1 MSPPSLPS
9 SPHGEGADLQ
19 EESIAQDVNQGESS
33 TAPYKYLPKHTFGS
47 IEYPGP
53 ISHPTSIL
61 KVIHQQDIN
70 ECFNAPISGENS
82 TNRPI
87 LEMRYNGIDEPGGP
101 VRGHRI
107 PSQKLLLKI
116 TKRRKKGKEK
126 DEGVFTSEIIGS
138 IPQTVRFRS
147 MADHQWTPD
156 SNGPTAQLVNSL
168 KSLDYNA
175 ILDYTFPPLDEE
187 FIEPHENTFD
197 PKIKYRSRL
206 DLQPT
211 PLFSTKNLPYVY
223 NYKMPNQAI
232 SEPFFDRRTQTWK
245 KRYVN
250 KARVAGVGPINV
262 LHNHKLGDVPK
273 EPTIQVKNK
282 IGELDAKLLNKLKEA
297 FEERP
302 VWMRY
307 HLFARFTHDER
318 KELQRV
324 KAYIPTVAYLMGTG
338 VFWKCLVKFGYDPCA
353 DKNSYKYQRIFFYPN
368 KKTIKTPINVDPLDS
383 EEEEIDE
390 TKKKGWWL
398 EKQERLIE
406 LNQRPPLD
414 VMKAHIFDGKYLY
427 RERGDYQFGDIS
439 DPLISKY
446 INDIKKFKSKC
457 SSQTGWYPNSLFKLI
472 RNLIRIKYMYIWEN
486 HLPAPNNLCQNLIDE
501 YENKEHKGDNDD
513 IDDNDDG
520 DNDDG
525 EEENDEDDMYPNLEE
540 KDEEENENEIEIIK
554 NQDQN
559 NLEDENENEV

>member
-1 MSPPSLPS
+1 MS
-9 SPHGEGADLQ
+9 SPTRLRGQ
-19 EESIAQDVNQGESS
+19 AQNEDDDEPNQGESS

-53 ISHPTSIL
+53 MTHPASIL
-61 KVIHQQDIN
+61 KVVHQQDIN
-70 ECFNAPISGENS
+70 ECFNAPTTSGVS
-82 TNRPI
+82 SSRPI
-87 LEMRYNGIDEPGGP
+87 LEMRYNGVDEPGGP

-116 TKRRKKGKEK
+116 TKRRKKGMQR
-126 DEGVFTSEIIGS
+126 DEGVFTSEVVGS

-147 MADHQWTPD
+147 IADHQWTSDPD
-156 SNGPTAQLVNSL
+156 GPTAQLVNSL

-175 ILDYTFPPLDEE
+175 ILEYNFPPLDED
-187 FIEPHENTFD
+187 FVEPHENPFD

-223 NYKMPNQAI
+223 NYKMPSQAI

-245 KRYVN
+245 RRYVN
-250 KARVAGVGPINV
+250 KARVAGVGPITV
-262 LHNHKLGDVPK
+262 PHNHKPGQVPT
-273 EPTIQVKNK
+273 EPTVQVKNK
-282 IGELDAKLLNKLKEA
+282 IGELDAKLLNKLKSL

-307 HLFARFTHDER
+307 SLFARFTYDER

-324 KAYIPTVAYLMGTG
+324 KAYIPTVAYMMGTG
-338 VFWKCLVKFGYDPCA
+338 VFWKCLIKFGYDPCA
-353 DKNSYKYQRIFFYPN
+353 DKESYKYQRIFFYPN

-383 EEEEIDE
+383 EEEGEDE
-390 TKKKGWWL
+390 TRVKGWWI
-398 EKQERLIE
+398 EKQEQLVE

-414 VMKAHIFDGKYLY
+414 SLKANTFDGQYLY

-446 INDIKKFKSKC
+446 INDVDKFRSKC
-457 SSQTGWYPNSLFKLI
+457 SSQTGWYPPSLFKLI
-472 RNLIRIKYMYIWEN
+472 RNLLRTKYMYIWEN
-486 HLPAPNNLCQNLIDE
+486 HVPAPDRICKALIDE
-501 YENKEHKGDNDD
+501 YESKEHNDAD
-513 IDDNDDG
+513 EPDEPDDVDQ
-520 DNDDG
+520 
-525 EEENDEDDMYPNLEE
+525 EENEEGREVVDEHAQA
-540 KDEEENENEIEIIK
+540 DEEELVNEEEFYNAADHQGDDDAEHLDDEEI
-554 NQDQN
+554 Q
-559 NLEDENENEV
+559 